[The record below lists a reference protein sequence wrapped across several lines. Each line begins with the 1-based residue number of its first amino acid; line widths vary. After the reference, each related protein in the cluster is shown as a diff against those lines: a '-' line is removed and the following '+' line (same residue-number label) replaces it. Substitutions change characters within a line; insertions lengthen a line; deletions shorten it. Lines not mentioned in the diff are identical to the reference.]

1 MDQVFAMDVLLR
13 AVDKGG
19 FAPVARELGVSPSAL
34 SKVVAKLEERLGVKL
49 LHRTTRHLR
58 PTAEGEAY
66 LERAARIVAAVREA
80 DNEAMR
86 HGGEPSGRLRL
97 IVGLSFGTYALVPSL
112 PEFLARYPAIDLDL
126 VMGERAVDPSESGA
140 DLAIRLG
147 ALADSS
153 LIARRICD
161 VERVICAAPS
171 YIAGNGMP
179 RDPQALDR
187 HDCLTLADAPE
198 LGRWPFT
205 VDGKPLVVDVRGRGR
220 ITANNAE
227 TLLEL
232 AVLGQG
238 IVRLPDVIVGPALR
252 DGRLVALFADTH
264 IAEPVPV
271 YAIYPYTRQRPPKVG
286 AMIDFL
292 VETFAD
298 APWRTPA
305 PPASSIRPPRPR
317 VRPRRATA

>member
-49 LHRTTRHLR
+49 LHRTTRRLR

-66 LERAARIVAAVREA
+66 LERAARIVEAVREA

-86 HGGEPSGRLRL
+86 HGGQPSGRLRMV
-97 IVGLSFGTYALVPSL
+97 VGLSFGTYALVPSL

-140 DLAIRLG
+140 DLSIRLG

-161 VERVICAAPS
+161 VERVICAAPA
-171 YIAGNGMP
+171 YIASHGMP

-198 LGRWPFT
+198 LARWPFT

-264 IAEPVPV
+264 LAEPVPV
-271 YAIYPYTRQRPPKVG
+271 HAIYPYTRQRPPKVG

-292 VETFAD
+292 VEKFAD

-305 PPASSIRPPRPR
+305 PLPRAPRPR
-317 VRPRRATA
+317 VRPRRATE